1 MKSEV
6 QRKAAEK
13 PLGTSPKA
21 SNKKAL
27 NNLMVGEKAKGQ
39 EPRCPVGKAEAG
51 FKRGPTESMPAM
63 TPRRLLPELSFDGKG

>member
-13 PLGTSPKA
+13 PLGNSPKA

-27 NNLMVGEKAKGQ
+27 NNLTVGGKGEKESGALSARWERHMQDLK
-39 EPRCPVGKAEAG
+39 EAPQSPYQ
-51 FKRGPTESMPAM
+51 R
-63 TPRRLLPELSFDGKG
+63 